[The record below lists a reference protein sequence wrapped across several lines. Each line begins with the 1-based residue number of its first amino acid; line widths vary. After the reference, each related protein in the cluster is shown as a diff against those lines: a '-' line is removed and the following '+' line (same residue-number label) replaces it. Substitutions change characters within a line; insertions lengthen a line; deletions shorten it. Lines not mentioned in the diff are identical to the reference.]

1 MDSKIHLKRRSDV
14 KRITKEALVLK
25 YMRESRKL
33 SMRKAAVKLKISEP
47 QINHAEN
54 GRKDLNPEFIMQ
66 MCTGYGYSYKDFL
79 DFVSNKKEAPEALL
93 SECIATLKRL
103 KFEKLKTVKT
113 ILDSL

>member
-1 MDSKIHLKRRSDV
+1 MESKIRVKRRSDV

-33 SMRKAAVKLKISEP
+33 SMRKAATKLKTSEP

-54 GRKDLNPEFIMQ
+54 GRKDLTPEFILQ
-66 MCTGYGYSYKDFL
+66 MCSGYGYSYIDFL
-79 DFVSNKKEAPEALL
+79 DFVRNKREVPEALL

-103 KFEKLKTVKT
+103 KFEKLKTIKT
-113 ILDSL
+113 ILDSI